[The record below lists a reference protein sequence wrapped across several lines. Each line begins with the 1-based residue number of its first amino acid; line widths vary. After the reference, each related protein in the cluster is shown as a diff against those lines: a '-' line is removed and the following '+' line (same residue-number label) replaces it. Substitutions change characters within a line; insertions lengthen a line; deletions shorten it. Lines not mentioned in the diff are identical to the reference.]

1 MGIHCDVKM
10 GFTILAC
17 FVATLSLVFCD
28 QNFDKAGQTIQAAR
42 DIQQPFIVEFPDNHK
57 QQKRRDDSQN
67 QPNNLKIAA
76 FNVQTF
82 GKKKMETPGIPELL
96 VKIVLRFD
104 VILIQEIRDASG
116 KAILKLLSLINKNSS
131 KGIYDITISPRLGRS
146 SSKEQ
151 YAFLFRKDVLSVKH
165 SYTYDDGQEDL
176 QSDTFEREPYIVHFY
191 SSVTNVTDF
200 VLVAIHTSPS
210 KANQEIDELA
220 VVYDDVIRK
229 LGITD
234 VIILGDLNA
243 ACSYMSDSKWKT
255 NRLANDRRFHWLIS
269 DCVDTT
275 VTGGLCAYDRF
286 VVAGDAMLNAV
297 IESSAESYKYDQ
309 ELDVNQT
316 MTVLVSDHYPVEM
329 QIVTKELAT
338 ALSSISRSVEH
349 SFKTK
354 PSPTLTRHKIYRKKK
369 TLEAAEFTVERT
381 YNKNRAISRMI
392 FRRDFVNIKEALG
405 AVCILKEKTTD
416 SIITVAQTQNVEFL
430 LTGPWI
436 QEKQLLYKKTG
447 TVKLVCEM
455 YPQPSCWISLLFN

>member
-1 MGIHCDVKM
+1 M
-10 GFTILAC
+10 GFTTLAC
-17 FVATLSLVFCD
+17 FVATLSLFFLNE
-28 QNFDKAGQTIQAAR
+28 NFDKASQHVHAAENIQR
-42 DIQQPFIVEFPDNHK
+42 PFFAEFPDEHK
-57 QQKRRDDSQN
+57 SRMGRDNSQKE
-67 QPNNLKIAA
+67 PTNLKIAA
-76 FNVQTF
+76 FNVKIF
-82 GKKKMETPGIPELL
+82 GKKKMATPGIPELL
-96 VKIVLRFD
+96 VEIVLRYD

-116 KAILKLLSLINKNSS
+116 KAILKLLSLVNKNST

-165 SYTYDDGQEDL
+165 NYTYDDGREDL

-191 SSVTNVTDF
+191 SSVTDITDF
-200 VLVAIHTSPS
+200 VLVAIHTSPP
-210 KANQEIDELA
+210 KANEEIDELV

-229 LGITD
+229 LNMTD

-243 ACSYMSDSKWKT
+243 ACSFMSDSKWKT
-255 NRLANDRRFHWLIS
+255 NRLANDVRFHWLIS

-275 VTGGLCAYDRF
+275 VAGEQCAYDRF

-297 IESSAESYKYDQ
+297 IASSAESYKYDQ
-309 ELDVNQT
+309 ELDINET
-316 MTVLVSDHYPVEM
+316 MAVLVSDHYPIEM

-338 ALSSISRSVEH
+338 ALNSISRSVEH
-349 SFKTK
+349 SFKMK
-354 PSPTLTRHKIYRKKK
+354 LPPSLNKRKIFGKRK

-381 YNKNRAISRMI
+381 YTKTRATSRMI
-392 FRRDFVNIKEALG
+392 FRKDFVNIKEALG
-405 AVCILKEKTTD
+405 VVQILKEKTTD
-416 SIITVAQTQNVEFL
+416 SIITVAQTQNTEFF

-436 QEKQLLYKKTG
+436 QEEQLLYNKTG